1 MREFRCDL
9 RAKNETAITLR
20 YVDVE
25 RRSDRQQIKFWLTSI
40 VRLNRVL
47 TNRRLVPSRVRVA
60 HHRAATPA
68 EVRSFLGCE
77 IEYGSDV
84 DEVAFPE
91 AVRLMP
97 VVSADH
103 HLNELLV
110 TYCEEALAHRRPGSV
125 TLRSSVENAIA
136 PVLPHGKARAE
147 EIARQLGMSQ
157 RTFARRLSSE
167 GLTFSDILDELK
179 LDVAKCYLKNDE
191 LPISQIAWLLG
202 YRELS
207 AFTHAFR
214 RWTGMTPRQWRA
226 TGDLEPGD
234 HLEDTRP
241 ASQAGRPSHSRR

>member
-1 MREFRCDL
+1 
-9 RAKNETAITLR
+9 
-20 YVDVE
+20 
-25 RRSDRQQIKFWLTSI
+25 
-40 VRLNRVL
+40 
-47 TNRRLVPSRVRVA
+47 
-60 HHRAATPA
+60 
-68 EVRSFLGCE
+68 
-77 IEYGSDV
+77 
-84 DEVAFPE
+84 
-91 AVRLMP
+91 
-97 VVSADH
+97 
-103 HLNELLV
+103 
-110 TYCEEALAHRRPGSV
+110 
-125 TLRSSVENAIA
+125 
-136 PVLPHGKARAE
+136 
-147 EIARQLGMSQ
+147 MSQ

-226 TGDLEPGD
+226 TGDLEPRD

>member
-1 MREFRCDL
+1 MPLTDGRRLTGLDL
-9 RAKNETAITLR
+9 QRAYHEAAAK
-20 YVDVE
+20 YVD
-25 RRSDRQQIKFWLTSI
+25 
-40 VRLNRVL
+40 
-47 TNRRLVPSRVRVA
+47 A
-60 HHRAATPA
+60 
-68 EVRSFLGCE
+68 
-77 IEYGSDV
+77 EYGSDV

-167 GLTFSDILDELK
+167 GLTFSNILDELK

-207 AFTHAFR
+207 AFR
-214 RWTGMTPRQWRA
+214 RWTGMTPRQWRG
-226 TGDLEPGD
+226 TGDLERMD
-234 HLEDTRP
+234 DLEDRRP
-241 ASQAGRPSHSRR
+241 ASQAGRPGNSRR